1 MKIESVCY
9 VDGELRLKT
18 ADPSA
23 RKFAYQFK
31 AGDYDITKA
40 KRRRSLDANAMA
52 WKLIHDIAGEVGIS
66 PEEVYRDAVRNIGG
80 VSDVICIMEKAKD
93 SFIRVFTAGH
103 IGRQV
108 QEMPSKLEGCV
119 TLVCTYGSSDYSVQ
133 QMTQFI
139 DNLLQDCAALGIETP
154 EEARINSL
162 LEEWD
167 KR

>member
-1 MKIESVCY
+1 MKIESACY

-23 RKFAYQFK
+23 RKFVYQFK
-31 AGDYDITKA
+31 AGNYDITKA
-40 KRRRSLDANAMA
+40 KRRRSLDANALA
-52 WKLIHDIAGEVGIS
+52 WKLIHDIAGEIGIS

-80 VSDVICIMEKAKD
+80 VSDVICIKEKAKE

-103 IGRQV
+103 LGRQV
-108 QEMPSKLEGCV
+108 EEMPSKLDGCV

-133 QMTQFI
+133 QMSQFI
-139 DNLLQDCAALGIETP
+139 DNLLQDCAALGIDTP
-154 EEARINSL
+154 EEQRINSL

>member
-1 MKIESVCY
+1 MKIESACY
-9 VDGELRLKT
+9 VDGEMRLKT

-23 RKFAYQFK
+23 RKFVYQFN

-40 KRRRSLDANAMA
+40 KRRRSLDANALA
-52 WKLIHDIAGEVGIS
+52 WKLIHDIAGEVGIP

-80 VSDVICIMEKAKD
+80 VSDVICIQEKAKD

-103 IGRQV
+103 LGRQV
-108 QEMPSKLEGCV
+108 EEMPSKLDGCV

-133 QMTQFI
+133 QMSQFI
-139 DNLLQDCAALGIETP
+139 DNLLQDCAALGIDTP
-154 EEARINSL
+154 EEQRINSL

>member
-1 MKIESVCY
+1 MKIESVRY

-52 WKLIHDIAGEVGIS
+52 WALIHDIAGEVGVP
-66 PEEVYRDAVRNIGG
+66 PEEIYREAVRNIGG
-80 VSDVICIMEKAKD
+80 VSDVVCILEKAKETFTRAFL
-93 SFIRVFTAGH
+93 SNHLGRRVE
-103 IGRQV
+103 
-108 QEMPSKLEGCV
+108 EMPSKIPGCV
-119 TLVCTYGSSDYSVQ
+119 TLICTYGSSDYDTK
-133 QMTQFI
+133 QMSRFI
-139 DNLLQDCAALGIETP
+139 DNLLQDCFALGIKTP
-154 EEARINSL
+154 EAARINSL

-167 KR
+167 RR

>member
-1 MKIESVCY
+1 MKIESACY
-9 VDGELRLKT
+9 VDGELRLKS

-23 RKFAYQFK
+23 RKFVYQFH

-40 KRRRSLDANAMA
+40 KRRRSLDANALA
-52 WKLIHDIAGEVGIS
+52 WKLIHDIAGEIGIS

-80 VSDVICIMEKAKD
+80 VSDVICIKEKAKD
-93 SFIRVFTAGH
+93 SFIRVFTSGH
-103 IGRQV
+103 LGRQV
-108 QEMPSKLEGCV
+108 EEMPSKLDGCV

-133 QMTQFI
+133 QMSQFI

-154 EEARINSL
+154 EETRINSL

>member
-1 MKIESVCY
+1 MNIESVCY
-9 VDGELRLKT
+9 VDVELRLKT

-23 RKFAYQFK
+23 RKFVYQFK

-40 KRRRSLDANAMA
+40 KRRRSLDANALA
-52 WKLIHDIAGEVGIS
+52 WKLIHDIAGEIGIS

-80 VSDVICIMEKAKD
+80 VSDVICIQEKAKD

-103 IGRQV
+103 LGRQV
-108 QEMPSKLEGCV
+108 EEMPSKLDGCV

-133 QMTQFI
+133 QMSQFI
-139 DNLLQDCAALGIETP
+139 DNLLQDCAALGIDTP
-154 EEARINSL
+154 EEQRINSL

>member
-23 RKFAYQFK
+23 RKFVYQFK
-31 AGDYDITKA
+31 AGNYDIVKA
-40 KRRRSLDANAMA
+40 KKKRSLDANAFA
-52 WKLIHDIAGEVGIS
+52 WAMIHEIAGEVGIP

-80 VSDVICIMEKAKD
+80 VSDVICIQEKAKG
-93 SFIRVFTAGH
+93 SFIRVFTSGQL
-103 IGRQV
+103 GRQV
-108 QEMPSKLEGCV
+108 EEMPSKLDGCV

-133 QMTQFI
+133 QMSQFI
-139 DNLLQDCAALGIETP
+139 DNLLQDCAALGIDTP
-154 EEARINSL
+154 EEQRINSL

>member
-23 RKFAYQFK
+23 RKFTYQFK

>member
-1 MKIESVCY
+1 MKIESACY
-9 VDGELRLKT
+9 VDGEMRLKT

-23 RKFAYQFK
+23 RKFVYQFK

-40 KRRRSLDANAMA
+40 KRRRSLDANALA
-52 WKLIHDIAGEVGIS
+52 WKLIHDIAGEIGIS

-80 VSDVICIMEKAKD
+80 VSDVICIKEKAKD
-93 SFIRVFTAGH
+93 SFIRVFTSGH
-103 IGRQV
+103 LGRQV
-108 QEMPSKLEGCV
+108 EEMPSKLDGCV

-133 QMTQFI
+133 QMSQFI

-154 EEARINSL
+154 EETRINSL

>member
-23 RKFAYQFK
+23 RKFVYQFK

-40 KRRRSLDANAMA
+40 KRRRSLDANALA
-52 WKLIHDIAGEVGIS
+52 WKLIHDIAGEIGIS
-66 PEEVYRDAVRNIGG
+66 PDEVYRDAVRNIGG
-80 VSDVICIMEKAKD
+80 VSDVICIQEKAKD
-93 SFIRVFTAGH
+93 SFIRVFTSGH
-103 IGRQV
+103 LGRQV
-108 QEMPSKLEGCV
+108 EEMPSKLDGCV

-133 QMTQFI
+133 QMSQFI
-139 DNLLQDCAALGIETP
+139 DNLLQDCAALGIDAP
-154 EEARINSL
+154 EEQRINSL

>member
-1 MKIESVCY
+1 MRIDDVY
-9 VDGELRLKT
+9 YLDGELRLKT

-23 RKFAYQFK
+23 RKFVYQFK
-31 AGDYDITKA
+31 AGDYDIVKA
-40 KRRRSLDANAMA
+40 KKKRSLDANALA

-80 VSDVICIMEKAKD
+80 VSDVICIQEKAKD
-93 SFIRVFTAGH
+93 TFAKIFIGGH
-103 IGRQV
+103 LGRQV
-108 QEMPSKLEGCV
+108 EEMPSKIPGCV

-133 QMTQFI
+133 QMSQLI
-139 DNLLQDCAALGIETP
+139 DNLLQDCASLGIPTP
-154 EEARINSL
+154 EDERINSL

>member
-1 MKIESVCY
+1 MRIESGCY

-31 AGDYDITKA
+31 VGDYDIVKA
-40 KRRRSLDANAMA
+40 KRRRSLDANALA

-80 VSDVICIMEKAKD
+80 VSDVVCILEKAKD
-93 SFIRVFTAGH
+93 TFTKAFIDGHLGRRVE
-103 IGRQV
+103 
-108 QEMPSKLEGCV
+108 EMPSRIPGCV

-133 QMTQFI
+133 QMSQFI
-139 DNLLQDCAALGIETP
+139 DNLLQDCSSLGIPTP
-154 EEARINSL
+154 EEQRINSL

>member
-23 RKFAYQFK
+23 RKFVYQFK

-40 KRRRSLDANAMA
+40 KRRRSLDANALA
-52 WKLIHDIAGEVGIS
+52 WKLIHDIAGEIGIS

-80 VSDVICIMEKAKD
+80 VSDVICIQEKAKD
-93 SFIRVFTAGH
+93 SFIRVFTSGH
-103 IGRQV
+103 LGRQV
-108 QEMPSKLEGCV
+108 EEMPSKLDGCV

-133 QMTQFI
+133 QMSQFI
-139 DNLLQDCAALGIETP
+139 DNLLQDCASLGIVTP

>member
-23 RKFAYQFK
+23 RKFTYQFK

-80 VSDVICIMEKAKD
+80 VSDVICILEKAKD
-93 SFIRVFTAGH
+93 SFIRAFTAGH

-108 QEMPSKLEGCV
+108 EEKPSKLEGCV
-119 TLVCTYGSSDYSVQ
+119 TLICTYGSSDYDTK
-133 QMTQFI
+133 QMSQFI
-139 DNLLQDCAALGIETP
+139 DNLLQDCAALGIEAP
-154 EEARINSL
+154 EDERINSL
-162 LEEWD
+162 LEAWD

>member
-18 ADPSA
+18 EDPSA
-23 RKFAYQFK
+23 RKFVYQFK
-31 AGDYDITKA
+31 AGNYDITKA
-40 KRRRSLDANAMA
+40 KRRRSLDANALA
-52 WKLIHDIAGEVGIS
+52 WKLIHDIAGEIGIS

-80 VSDVICIMEKAKD
+80 VSDVICIKEKAKE

-103 IGRQV
+103 LGRQV
-108 QEMPSKLEGCV
+108 EEMPSKLDGCV

-133 QMTQFI
+133 QMSQFI
-139 DNLLQDCAALGIETP
+139 DNLLQDCAALGIPTP
-154 EEARINSL
+154 EEQRINSL

>member
-1 MKIESVCY
+1 MKIESAFY

-23 RKFAYQFK
+23 RKFVYQFN

-40 KRRRSLDANAMA
+40 KRRRSLDANALA
-52 WKLIHDIAGEVGIS
+52 WKLIHDIAGEIGIS

-80 VSDVICIMEKAKD
+80 VSDVICIKEKAKD
-93 SFIRVFTAGH
+93 SFIRVFTSGH
-103 IGRQV
+103 LGRQV
-108 QEMPSKLEGCV
+108 EEMPSKLDGCV

-133 QMTQFI
+133 QMSQFV
-139 DNLLQDCAALGIETP
+139 DSLLQDCAALGIPTA
-154 EEARINSL
+154 EEQRINSL

>member
-1 MKIESVCY
+1 MKIESACY

-23 RKFAYQFK
+23 RKFVYQFN

-40 KRRRSLDANAMA
+40 KRRRSLDANALA
-52 WKLIHDIAGEVGIS
+52 WKLIHDIAGEIGIS

-80 VSDVICIMEKAKD
+80 VSDVICIQEKAKD
-93 SFIRVFTAGH
+93 SFIRVFTSGH
-103 IGRQV
+103 LGRQV
-108 QEMPSKLEGCV
+108 EEMPSKLDGCV

-133 QMTQFI
+133 QMSQFI
-139 DNLLQDCAALGIETP
+139 DNLLQDCAALGIDTP
-154 EEARINSL
+154 EEQRINSL

>member
-1 MKIESVCY
+1 VKIENVCY

-31 AGDYDITKA
+31 AGDYDIVKA
-40 KRRRSLDANAMA
+40 KRRRSLDANALA
-52 WKLIHDIAGEVGIS
+52 WKLIHDIAGEIGIS
-66 PEEVYRDAVRNIGG
+66 PDEVYRDAVRNIGG
-80 VSDVICIMEKAKD
+80 VRDVICIREKAKD
-93 SFIRVFTAGH
+93 TFIRAFTSGH
-103 IGRQV
+103 LGRQV
-108 QEMPSKLEGCV
+108 EEMPSKLKNCV
-119 TLVCTYGSSDYSVQ
+119 TLVCIYGSSDYSVQ
-133 QMTQFI
+133 QMSHLI

-162 LEEWD
+162 LEEWG

>member
-1 MKIESVCY
+1 MKIESACY

-23 RKFAYQFK
+23 RKFVYQFN

-40 KRRRSLDANAMA
+40 KRRRSLDANALA
-52 WKLIHDIAGEVGIS
+52 WKLIHDIAGEIGIS

-80 VSDVICIMEKAKD
+80 VSDVICIQEKAKD

-103 IGRQV
+103 LGRQV
-108 QEMPSKLEGCV
+108 EEMPSKLDGCV

-133 QMTQFI
+133 QMSQFI
-139 DNLLQDCAALGIETP
+139 DNLLQDCAALGIDTP
-154 EEARINSL
+154 EEQRINSL